1 RALRHA
7 YPGER
12 WEVGPFFQ
20 CGSWIGG
27 DRDGNPFVTNQVTR
41 ESFNENRLA
50 SLRRYRQRLQ
60 DLLRGL
66 SITERAAPVTESFRR
81 ALGQRPAERGG
92 GGRVAARHPGGG
104 VRQYLAC
111 ILRRADGAVAW
122 GGRGAA

>member
-1 RALRHA
+1 A
-7 YPGER
+7 YPDER

-41 ESFNENRLA
+41 ECFHENRLA

-66 SITERAAPVTESFRR
+66 SVTERAARVPESFRR
-81 ALGQRPAERGG
+81 AAAHRLAGRGG
-92 GGRVAARHPGGG
+92 GGRSAAGHPGDG
-104 VRQYLAC
+104 VR
-111 ILRRADGAVAW
+111 R
-122 GGRGAA
+122 